1 MSEVKIQ
8 QSSMNRL
15 LYREKTL
22 HNIVWEVN
30 DLREFQQFLPS
41 FIEDGE
47 ETGMKIVYIHF
58 SDQRLMPE
66 GMVEEKHIA
75 LSHRFEAFTMT
86 VYNLLVHSKRN
97 VFYIF
102 DSLSDLQTAWAT
114 DLMMQNFFMVITPL
128 ISDRGCRAFYPL
140 IRSRH
145 SAKAIDGIL
154 EEADAVLDVYSDFKD
169 LYVRAMKLPG
179 ITDGGLDFNLP
190 HVYRRKARFSPIT
203 DGYTEARF
211 QKAISFSLHSM
222 REENMD
228 SWDRFFYNVQRD
240 YENGADISEACGRIR
255 DIMMSRDPHIRD
267 LLEKHFKPED
277 YFFVREH
284 MVGTGLIGGKAC
296 GMLTARKIIE
306 NRRPDIFDHMEPHN
320 SFFIGSDVFYT
331 YIVENGF
338 WDLRV
343 LQREPEGYFTVA
355 DEFADRL
362 MHGKFSA
369 KIEEEFIR
377 LLEYYGPAPIIVR
390 SSSILED
397 GFGNAFAGKYESV
410 FCPGN
415 GSLTERLAEFE
426 DAIRVVY
433 ASTMSRSALDYRLR
447 RGLGDRDEQMALL
460 VMRVSGANYGK
471 YYMPCVAGVG
481 YSYSTYRFLDSL
493 DPKAGMLRMV
503 MGLGTCAVDRI
514 EGSYPRLIS
523 LDKPM
528 ATSYKSQAEH
538 HRYSQRNVQLIDTES
553 GSLVQ
558 VPYTTA
564 EKALPPKLKNLLLD
578 HDVEAER
585 RFRDRGQLRD
595 IRFVTCSGF
604 AGNRDMMSD
613 MQGLMQAIQES
624 YGQPVDIEFTIN
636 IMEDDSYVINLLQ
649 CRPLLVFED
658 RKRQLIPEDI
668 PEEEI
673 FIDCRHTSMGQS
685 QEMPVDAIVY
695 VDPIAYY
702 NMPYNQKHEVAGAIG
717 RINWYF
723 QKKNKKL
730 VLIVPGRVGTSSPE
744 LGVPTAFSDISEFSA
759 IFEVAESRAGYN
771 PELSYGSHIFQ
782 DLVENEI
789 LYMAIF
795 EDDRTRAFRMDPVT
809 GKENRLTMVD
819 GELESLSSVMGLYL
833 MEEGECVMYHDLYDE
848 HLVCVIRDLADSNEA
863 AKENQS
869 GEDAATRENK
879 KENQAEGDAAD
890 RQRKSGI
897 QAGEDA
903 ADRTR
908 NSIKTEER
916 QKEATTANRQEVR
929 S

>member
-1 MSEVKIQ
+1 MPDTQ
-8 QSSMNRL
+8 TRLYSMNKL
-15 LYREKTL
+15 LYRDRSL

-30 DLREFQQFLPS
+30 DLREFQQLLPS
-41 FIEDGE
+41 FIEDAQ
-47 ETGMKIVYIHF
+47 ETGKRIVYIHF

-66 GMVEEKHIA
+66 GLVEEKTIA

-86 VYNLLVHSKRN
+86 VYNLLQHSRRN

-102 DSLSDLQTAWAT
+102 DSLSELQPAWAT

-128 ISDRGCRAFYPL
+128 ISARDCRAFYPL
-140 IRSRH
+140 VRTRH
-145 SAKAIDGIL
+145 SGKAIDGIL
-154 EEADAVLDVYSDFKD
+154 LEADAVLDVYSDFKD
-169 LYVRAMKLPG
+169 LYIRAKKLPG
-179 ITDGGLDFNLP
+179 MTDGDMDSNLP
-190 HVYRRKARFSPIT
+190 HVYRRKTRFSPIT
-203 DGYTEARF
+203 EGYTEARF
-211 QKAISFSLHSM
+211 QKAINFSLNSM

-228 SWDRFFYNVQRD
+228 SWDRFFYYVQRD
-240 YENGADISEACGRIR
+240 YENGADISEACSRIR
-255 DIMMSRDPHIRD
+255 DIMMSRDPHIRE
-267 LLEKHFKPED
+267 LLKKHFKPED

-362 MHGKFSA
+362 MHGRFSA

-415 GSLTERLAEFE
+415 GSLSQRLSEFE
-426 DAIRVVY
+426 DAIRIVY

-447 RGLGDRDEQMALL
+447 RGLGDKDEQMALL

-503 MGLGTCAVDRI
+503 MGLGTCAVDRV
-514 EGSYPRLIS
+514 EGSYPRLVS
-523 LDKPM
+523 LDRPM
-528 ATSYKSQAEH
+528 ATAYKSAAEH

-553 GSLVQ
+553 GRLVQ
-558 VPYTTA
+558 VPCTTA
-564 EKALPPKLKNLLLD
+564 EKKLPPKLKNLLLD

-585 RFRDRGQLRD
+585 RFRDRGQFRD

-604 AGNRDMMSD
+604 VGNSDMMSD
-613 MQGLMQAIQES
+613 MQGLMQAIQEA

-649 CRPLLVFED
+649 CRPLLVFKDRARQMIPKDLREED
-658 RKRQLIPEDI
+658 
-668 PEEEI
+668 I

-685 QEMPVDAIVY
+685 QEMHVDAIVY

-702 NMPYNQKHEVAGAIG
+702 EMPYNRKHLVAGAIG
-717 RINWYF
+717 KINWYF

-744 LGVPTAFSDISEFSA
+744 LGVPTTFSDISEFSA
-759 IFEVAESRAGYN
+759 IFEVAESRVGYN

-789 LYMAIF
+789 LYMAVF
-795 EDDRTRAFRMDPVT
+795 EDERTRIFTMDPVT
-809 GKENRLTMVD
+809 QKENHLAMID
-819 GELESLSSVMGLYL
+819 PDLESLSSILGLYL
-833 MEEGECVMYHDLYDE
+833 MDQGECTMYHDLYDE
-848 HLVCVIRDLADSNEA
+848 HLVCLIRDLSGPDEKVRREETG
-863 AKENQS
+863 AKEEKDLDNAKRDFETS
-869 GEDAATRENK
+869 EIDKRRPEADH
-879 KENQAEGDAAD
+879 KEVM
-890 RQRKSGI
+890 S
-897 QAGEDA
+897 
-903 ADRTR
+903 
-908 NSIKTEER
+908 
-916 QKEATTANRQEVR
+916 
-929 S
+929 